1 MERQVLVVFDID
13 GVLRDVGQSYR
24 RAIADTVEKF
34 TDQQY
39 RPTLADMD
47 ELKSEGIWNNDWE
60 ASQELVYRYWS
71 SQGRERESV
80 GLDYEEL
87 VEFFQSRYQGTDTQ
101 NFNGYI
107 TTEPLL
113 VTADYLQGLTQQ
125 GILWGF
131 FSGATRAEAKYALE
145 YRLGLSN
152 LALVAMEDAPGKP
165 DPTGLFQVI
174 EQLAPDPALPVFY
187 VGDTVADMKT
197 VERAR
202 AEQPERLWVAIGILP
217 PHVQETPERSQSYAQ
232 RLQNAG
238 AQRVFKNVE
247 DLTVAEIKG
256 LIQA

>member
-1 MERQVLVVFDID
+1 MERQGLVVFDID

-34 TDQQY
+34 TDNQY

-60 ASQELVYRYWS
+60 ASQELVYRYWL

-87 VEFFQSRYQGTDTQ
+87 VAFFQSRYQGTDPEH
-101 NFNGYI
+101 FNGYI

-113 VTADYLQGLTQQ
+113 VTVEYLQGLTEQ
-125 GILWGF
+125 GMGWGF

-145 YRLGLSN
+145 YRLGLAD

-174 EQLAPDPALPVFY
+174 EQLDPNPMLPVFY

-202 AEQPERLWVAIGILP
+202 AIQPERLWVAIGILP
-217 PHVQETPERSQSYAQ
+217 PHVQETPEGSQSYAK
-232 RLQNAG
+232 RLQGAG
-238 AQRVFKNVE
+238 AQKVFRHVE
-247 DLTVAEIKG
+247 DLTVAEMRG
-256 LIQA
+256 LI

>member
-1 MERQVLVVFDID
+1 MDRQALVVFDID

-34 TDQQY
+34 TDNQY

-47 ELKSEGIWNNDWE
+47 ELKNEGIWNNDWE
-60 ASQELVYRYWS
+60 ASQELVYRYWV
-71 SQGRERESV
+71 SQGHTRESV
-80 GLDYEEL
+80 ALNYEEL
-87 VEFFQSRYQGTDTQ
+87 VEFFQSRYQGSDRQ

-107 TTEPLL
+107 THEPLL
-113 VTADYLQGLTQQ
+113 VTADYLYDLNNH

-145 YRLGLSN
+145 YRLKLSN

-174 EQLAPDPALPVFY
+174 EQLDSDPTLPVFY

-202 AEQPERLWVAIGILP
+202 AEQPDRLWVAIGILP
-217 PHVQETPERSQSYAQ
+217 PHVQETPERSQAYAQ
-232 RLQNAG
+232 RLESAG

-247 DLTVAEIKG
+247 DLAVDQIEA
-256 LIQA
+256 LI